1 MSTSTPALKVHH
13 LQVSQSERIV
23 FLCEE
28 LAIPY
33 DLVLH
38 QRSPLLSPQSIKDL
52 NPLGQAPI
60 IQDTL
65 NGRAITLAESGA
77 CLEYINTVHGSN
89 RLSLPP
95 SHPNYTDY
103 LYWFHFGNSNLQA
116 TIGRMMALKWSGVDL
131 SSGYAKSVIDRVDLA
146 LKVIDDR
153 VKGNTWLA
161 GEDFTMADVMI
172 VFSLTTMRT
181 FAPYSLKGY
190 NGILSYLKRISERE
204 GYRRTRERGDPEL
217 ALMIDAEAPEGFADG
232 LKRQGKM

>member
-1 MSTSTPALKVHH
+1 
-13 LQVSQSERIV
+13 
-23 FLCEE
+23 
-28 LAIPY
+28 
-33 DLVLH
+33 
-38 QRSPLLSPQSIKDL
+38 
-52 NPLGQAPI
+52 
-60 IQDTL
+60 
-65 NGRAITLAESGA
+65 
-77 CLEYINTVHGSN
+77 
-89 RLSLPP
+89 
-95 SHPNYTDY
+95 
-103 LYWFHFGNSNLQA
+103 
-116 TIGRMMALKWSGVDL
+116 MALKWSGVDL